1 MSAITFDSAVMR
13 RMVEHAVDFSTQKVG
28 HKSREQTLEALQ
40 QGDCTVCEY
49 LRYGLAQE
57 VAKYLGSVDHTV
69 KAVYVYEPEYATAGD
84 GSVPDRSNLSPGIS
98 MIIWAS
104 RKNAA
109 LSSVVNLMSSA
120 LTEEI
125 KRLACPKANALCH
138 MLDAHVVDDDE
149 VLGRTGYGALIDSFY
164 VRPMEIWHR

>member
-1 MSAITFDSAVMR
+1 MSVSTLDTAVVTGMMEDAIRFCANKTGLKGRD
-13 RMVEHAVDFSTQKVG
+13 
-28 HKSREQTLEALQ
+28 QTVEALHC
-40 QGDCTVCEY
+40 GDCSVCEY